1 MDYYNLEATQAFLIS
16 TKAMIS
22 QPGKLLMLRISGS
35 DQWELP
41 GGLLEMDEDLADGL
55 IREVHEETGLSVS
68 VGKIVSVWDNRFGAF
83 IVRDG
88 RTLNVRII
96 LIAYLCS
103 TSESTIKL
111 SHEHDD
117 FRWVP
122 NEELTQINLV
132 TNTREAINA
141 YLQMDSQ
148 RGT

>member
-1 MDYYNLEATQAFLIS
+1 MDYYNLEAAQAFLIS

-22 QPGKLLMLRISGS
+22 QSGKLLMLRIAGS

-55 IREVHEETGLSVS
+55 IREVREETGLNVA
-68 VGKIVSVWDNRFGAF
+68 VGKIVSVWDNRFGTF

-103 TSESTIKL
+103 TSESTIRI

-122 NEELTQINLV
+122 NEELTQMNLI
-132 TNTREAINA
+132 TNTREAIDA
-141 YLQMDSQ
+141 YVQLNL
-148 RGT
+148 